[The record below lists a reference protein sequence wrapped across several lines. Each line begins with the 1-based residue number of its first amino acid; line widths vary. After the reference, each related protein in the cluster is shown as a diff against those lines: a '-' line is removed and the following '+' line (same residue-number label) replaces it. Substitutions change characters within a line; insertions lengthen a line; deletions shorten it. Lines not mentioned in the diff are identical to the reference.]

1 MKAAAWAFALV
12 LGLLSATAFAAP
24 TLTSDPYA
32 VAPAA
37 ATFTVNGGSP
47 KACTLPAV
55 TGGVQPTCDL
65 ASIATPGTY
74 TIVLTV
80 TTNAGCVNTLN
91 AADCSGAGSAS
102 SAPFTY
108 KWNGSVVPGPV
119 LRVSP

>member
-1 MKAAAWAFALV
+1 MLNKVSFVGLLFAL
-12 LGLLSATAFAAP
+12 AMNAYAAP

-65 ASIATPGTY
+65 VSIATPGTY

-80 TTNAGCVNTLN
+80 TTNTNCVNTLN

-102 SAPFTY
+102 SAPFAYT
-108 KWNGSVVPGPV
+108 WRGSVVPGPV